1 MRYDRKTKTNKEVL
15 EEVTY
20 NLKAPKKDLRIEDVV
35 VYFDD
40 KKKKLKLK
48 ERFTIFNQVL
58 GNNSYEMKNKKEVV
72 ESKFTFEK
80 NRMVVYFNGFKE
92 FLLDSPKI
100 FNDDIW
106 NDEKEIFTRI
116 IEYLFNFT
124 DGEWFFENEQDN
136 LNENKNYLEY
146 KVLKLL
152 SNEDFNYDF
161 EDCATE
167 WLFAAFFGKFINI
180 ENLIKTLDLRENYNL
195 TLKELNFNYKKDW
208 LQKEDVTYFEVTEY
222 YDEK

>member
-1 MRYDRKTKTNKEVL
+1 
-15 EEVTY
+15 
-20 NLKAPKKDLRIEDVV
+20 
-35 VYFDD
+35 
-40 KKKKLKLK
+40 
-48 ERFTIFNQVL
+48 
-58 GNNSYEMKNKKEVV
+58 
-72 ESKFTFEK
+72 
-80 NRMVVYFNGFKE
+80 MVVCFNGFKE

-106 NDEKEIFTRI
+106 NNEKEIFTRI

-146 KVLKLL
+146 KVLKIL

-161 EDCATE
+161 EDCDTE
-167 WLFAAFFGKFINI
+167 WLFATFFGKFINI
-180 ENLIKTLDLRENYNL
+180 ENLIKTLNLRENYNL
-195 TLKELNFNYKKDW
+195 TLKELNFDYEKDW